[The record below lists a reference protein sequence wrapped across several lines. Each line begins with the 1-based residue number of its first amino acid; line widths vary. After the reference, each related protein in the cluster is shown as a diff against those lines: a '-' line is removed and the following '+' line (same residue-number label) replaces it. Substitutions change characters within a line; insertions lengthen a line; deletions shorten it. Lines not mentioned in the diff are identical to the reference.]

1 MLKKGKTTTT
11 KKQAVKSV
19 AKKPIAK
26 KSAAKKPAQKN
37 SKKLYLCTAKG
48 VVLGEVKAVK

>member
-37 SKKLYLCTAKG
+37 SKLYLCTAKG